1 MNEPMIRKW
10 YDIFKHNHEL
20 VEIRIVDNNKK
31 GTYSGYF
38 TDIDTLL
45 NAIRRYDDCNIYF
58 TLNSILD
65 SCYSREQRDRIVTR
79 PKSTT
84 SDAEIIGRDWCLI
97 DIDCEKPS
105 DTNSTDEEKEAAKAV
120 VNDVFKFLRDEGF
133 TKPIVCD
140 SANGFHLLI
149 NMNMANTPENTQ
161 TMKDFLQVLDMLFST
176 EKVKVDTSTFNASRI
191 CKLYGC
197 YSRKGSDTPERPQRE
212 SKILKI
218 PDEIKPT
225 PNEFF
230 EKVAA
235 MLPKPEQPNRANN
248 YQPTQFDLQEF
259 LTKYGI
265 KVRNIVKTT
274 SFTKYVLEECPF
286 NSSHRAP
293 DSAIFEMA
301 GGGFGFKC
309 LHSSCSGYTWKDFR
323 LHFDPNAYT
332 KSDYVEY
339 QSKAHRPYFHNR
351 EKEEFVP
358 IGETEDKGKKWLA
371 MKDIQY
377 VDMNNI
383 PRMPT
388 GYRVLD
394 KNIGGLLF
402 GEVTLVSGSNSSG
415 KSSWLNNLSLNII
428 NYGYKVAIWSGEL
441 VASRLK
447 GWINQ
452 LAAGKNYVQKVQGYD
467 EFYYAPKHI
476 SDRIDS
482 WTDGK
487 LFLYNNKY
495 GTRWKQL
502 MSDIT
507 NLIESEGANLV
518 VIDNLMTLNLEDYEG
533 DNNKKQSQ
541 FILAICDFAKKYNV
555 HIILVAHPRKQT
567 DFLRKESIS
576 GSADLTNAVDNCFI
590 IHRVNKDF
598 ETRGK
603 DFFGTVRIAEML
615 QYGNVLEVCKNRSF
629 GKVDLL
635 CGMYYEIETR
645 RFKND
650 IAENINYNWQE
661 EPKPVPLI
669 QNREPERDY
678 MSDYQQYYYDDDNVF
693 KERDYCP
700 F

>member
-1 MNEPMIRKW
+1 MIRKW

-105 DTNSTDEEKEAAKAV
+105 DTNSTDEEKEAAKSV

-309 LHSSCSGYTWKDFR
+309 LHSSCSGYTWKDFSVYI
-323 LHFDPNAYT
+323 LT
-332 KSDYVEY
+332 LM
-339 QSKAHRPYFHNR
+339 
-351 EKEEFVP
+351 P
-358 IGETEDKGKKWLA
+358 I
-371 MKDIQY
+371 
-377 VDMNNI
+377 
-383 PRMPT
+383 
-388 GYRVLD
+388 
-394 KNIGGLLF
+394 
-402 GEVTLVSGSNSSG
+402 
-415 KSSWLNNLSLNII
+415 LNQTMLNI
-428 NYGYKVAIWSGEL
+428 KV
-441 VASRLK
+441 K
-447 GWINQ
+447 
-452 LAAGKNYVQKVQGYD
+452 
-467 EFYYAPKHI
+467 
-476 SDRIDS
+476 RIDLIS
-482 WTDGK
+482 IIVK
-487 LFLYNNKY
+487 KRNLFL
-495 GTRWKQL
+495 
-502 MSDIT
+502 
-507 NLIESEGANLV
+507 
-518 VIDNLMTLNLEDYEG
+518 
-533 DNNKKQSQ
+533 
-541 FILAICDFAKKYNV
+541 
-555 HIILVAHPRKQT
+555 
-567 DFLRKESIS
+567 
-576 GSADLTNAVDNCFI
+576 
-590 IHRVNKDF
+590 
-598 ETRGK
+598 
-603 DFFGTVRIAEML
+603 
-615 QYGNVLEVCKNRSF
+615 
-629 GKVDLL
+629 
-635 CGMYYEIETR
+635 
-645 RFKND
+645 
-650 IAENINYNWQE
+650 
-661 EPKPVPLI
+661 
-669 QNREPERDY
+669 
-678 MSDYQQYYYDDDNVF
+678 
-693 KERDYCP
+693 
-700 F
+700 